1 MGTRKIPRPD
11 TVRPCSNCA
20 APAASATVI
29 ERDGAPRTWMLPRPS
44 VTRSPASTSSF
55 SAAASSRT
63 PRASS
68 AAAMTAL
75 PTRWVPARG
84 EAAHAVRSGVGVRGV
99 DEDVLDRHAEGF
111 GADLAHHAL
120 HALSEVDR
128 GKRATVNFPPGL
140 ECTSAWLGS
149 PPRFIPIG

>member
-1 MGTRKIPRPD
+1 M
-11 TVRPCSNCA
+11 RPCSNCA
-20 APAASATVI
+20 APDASATVI

-75 PTRWVPARG
+75 PTRWVPR
-84 EAAHAVRSGVGVRGV
+84 EAKLPMQCGPVSESAVSTNTSSTGTPRASAQIWRTTLFMPWPRSI
-99 DEDVLDRHAEGF
+99 EE
-111 GADLAHHAL
+111 
-120 HALSEVDR
+120 
-128 GKRATVNFPPGL
+128 RATVNFPPGL